1 VTSFAI
7 TVDAASSV
15 PLNVQLTT
23 QIQDAV
29 KAGTLAA
36 GTKLPTVRSLATE
49 LHVAPYTVA
58 RAYRQLEDLGVIET
72 HGRNGTLVS
81 THGDTTQQQAQVAA
95 RAFADR
101 IRGLGYPT
109 DLALELAKAA
119 LEN

>member
-1 VTSFAI
+1 MWSTFGASR
-7 TVDAASSV
+7 TRSRASSSDG
-15 PLNVQLTT
+15 
-23 QIQDAV
+23 I
-29 KAGTLAA
+29 
-36 GTKLPTVRSLATE
+36 SLATE
-49 LHVAPYTVA
+49 LDVAPYTVA

-101 IRGLGYPT
+101 IHGLGYPT

-119 LEN
+119 LDS

>member
-1 VTSFAI
+1 MAGFTI
-7 TVDAASSV
+7 TVDAASSR
-15 PLNVQLTT
+15 PMNEQLTA

-49 LHVAPYTVA
+49 LGVAPYTVA

-81 THGDTTQQQAQVAA
+81 THGDTTQQQAQLAA

-101 IRGLGYPT
+101 IHGLGYPS
-109 DLALELAKAA
+109 DLALELAKSA
-119 LEN
+119 LDN

>member
-1 VTSFAI
+1 MSTFTIS
-7 TVDAASSV
+7 VDPASGIA
-15 PLNVQLTT
+15 LNEQLTT

-49 LHVAPYTVA
+49 LSVAPYTVA

-72 HGRNGTLVS
+72 HGRNGTIVS
-81 THGDTTQQQAQVAA
+81 TFGDTTQQQAQLAA

-101 IRGLGYPT
+101 IHSLGVSSET
-109 DLALELAKAA
+109 AVNLVKSALDS
-119 LEN
+119 